1 MGFTMDATIDLDRV
15 PKAPDIKVLEQ
26 EIDKQLEV
34 SEEVKTELEKRA
46 EANINSIFDVDILSM
61 DSRKSFINP
70 IIEFGRDTMEA
81 SAKRNSM
88 LSISVGKLATLEDKD
103 NVISKSLLDLNKEMK
118 ALNPSLIDFNKTGL
132 LSKLFNPIK
141 DYFAKYEKASDV
153 LVNISKALDKG
164 KKTLENDI
172 ITMTNE
178 EIEMRKLTKKL
189 KSEIELLTAMDL
201 CLEKKIQDAS
211 SNGVDTEKIKFVMEE
226 IQFPLKQGLI
236 TMQEVLTVNQQGIL
250 SIELFKRN
258 NKELMIGVDRAKLVS
273 MSALSIGAMLASG
286 LYNQKIVIKTIEAV
300 NQTTGAMLVG
310 ISEMIKSQGV
320 DIHKQAVNSN
330 ISVED
335 LQKSF
340 DNCLT
345 AIDDVSKFKLEALP
359 KMRETIDKFKKL
371 TESGEKAINKFENG
385 DKFSF

>member
-1 MGFTMDATIDLDRV
+1 
-15 PKAPDIKVLEQ
+15 
-26 EIDKQLEV
+26 
-34 SEEVKTELEKRA
+34 
-46 EANINSIFDVDILSM
+46 
-61 DSRKSFINP
+61 
-70 IIEFGRDTMEA
+70 
-81 SAKRNSM
+81 
-88 LSISVGKLATLEDKD
+88 
-103 NVISKSLLDLNKEMK
+103 
-118 ALNPSLIDFNKTGL
+118 
-132 LSKLFNPIK
+132 
-141 DYFAKYEKASDV
+141 
-153 LVNISKALDKG
+153 
-164 KKTLENDI
+164 
-172 ITMTNE
+172 
-178 EIEMRKLTKKL
+178 
-189 KSEIELLTAMDL
+189 
-201 CLEKKIQDAS
+201 
-211 SNGVDTEKIKFVMEE
+211 MEE

-273 MSALSIGAMLASG
+273 MSALSIGAMLASA

>member
-211 SNGVDTEKIKFVMEE
+211 SNGVDPEKIKFVMEE